1 MTKKKRREKQ
11 APQGEGGPVPAPVP
25 EAAPEVEAQIEPPE
39 PPDPAQLTRQRD
51 DLTARLQRVS
61 ADYLNYQK
69 RVQRDIDEIRRF
81 GITDLVR
88 ALLDVLDDLERAIAH
103 AGENH
108 TDDEALLAG
117 TKLIRDKALDV
128 LKRFGVE
135 PIEAAGRPFDPARHE
150 AIARVSSADVEPM
163 TVLTETQKGY
173 ILSGRTIRPSKVV
186 VAVAPPADTQTD
198 GDDEAVTDQEGRTD
212 ADV

>member
-1 MTKKKRREKQ
+1 MSKKKRKD
-11 APQGEGGPVPAPVP
+11 PTPSPPEG
-25 EAAPEVEAQIEPPE
+25 EPPAAGEAEARTE
-39 PPDPAQLTRQRD
+39 PAAELDPAELARQRD

-69 RVQRDIDEIRRF
+69 RVQRDIDEMRRF

-103 AGENH
+103 AAENH
-108 TDDEALLAG
+108 EDDDPLLAG
-117 TKLIRDKALDV
+117 TKLTHQKAIDV

-135 PIEAAGRPFDPARHE
+135 PIEAEGLPFDPARHE
-150 AIARVSSADVEPM
+150 AIARVPSADLEPM

-173 ILSGRTIRPSKVV
+173 ILSGRTIRPTKVV
-186 VAVAPPADTQTD
+186 VAVTPAMDAEAEP
-198 GDDEAVTDQEGRTD
+198 DEEANTD

>member
-1 MTKKKRREKQ
+1 MTRKKHKDKQ
-11 APQGEGGPVPAPVP
+11 EP
-25 EAAPEVEAQIEPPE
+25 PPE
-39 PPDPAQLTRQRD
+39 PAEPSAPDTRVEQTVERDRGPLAQERD

-103 AGENH
+103 AAENH
-108 TDDEALLAG
+108 DPDDPLLAG
-117 TKLIRDKALDV
+117 TRLTYEKALDV
-128 LKRFGVE
+128 LNRFGVE
-135 PIEAAGRPFDPARHE
+135 PIEAEGQPFDPARHE
-150 AIARVSSADVEPM
+150 AIARVPSADVEPM
-163 TVLTETQKGY
+163 KILTETQKGY
-173 ILSGRTIRPSKVV
+173 ILSGRTIRPSKVI
-186 VAVAPPADTQTD
+186 VAVEMPAEAE
-198 GDDEAVTDQEGRTD
+198 DEGETDQEASAN